1 LRFASLAHY
10 LMARPEPR
18 AIGESREPLPSDC
31 EDRRLASKFKMSSNV
46 RNAPLATVGPKK
58 AACRDGPEADITK
71 IKRKRK
77 QQNWLLNWIATAHGT
92 QQGLALLAI
101 LRQPKPSTAPAISPL
116 ATINF

>member
-1 LRFASLAHY
+1 MMSGL
-10 LMARPEPR
+10 PR
-18 AIGESREPLPSDC
+18 IPDSRQTS
-31 EDRRLASKFKMSSNV
+31 RHV
-46 RNAPLATVGPKK
+46 RNV
-58 AACRDGPEADITK
+58 PEADITK

-77 QQNWLLNWIATAHGT
+77 QQNWLLNCIVTAHGT

>member
-1 LRFASLAHY
+1 MGRH
-10 LMARPEPR
+10 
-18 AIGESREPLPSDC
+18 
-31 EDRRLASKFKMSSNV
+31 
-46 RNAPLATVGPKK
+46 PK
-58 AACRDGPEADITK
+58 PFTEADLTK

-77 QQNWLLNWIATAHGT
+77 QQNWLLNCIVTAHGT